1 MRQQKEGFFSFKKQ
15 IGNTAPTN
23 DSAVHSNHCGNPTSQ
38 IEKINYI
45 DANKNLMAQGFL
57 IDMDGVIYG
66 GDIMIAGADEFV
78 ARLLKEKIP
87 FTFMTNN
94 SQRTPLEVVRKLKKL
109 GIDATEKHVYTS
121 AMATGKFISSQ
132 RPNGSCYVLGEGGLL
147 TSLHD
152 SGLTLVETDPDFVVL
167 GEGRNFTLEMVQK
180 AVDMILAGAKFITTN
195 RDPSPKKKG
204 WNNLGIAATTAMIEE
219 ATGTKAF
226 VVGKPGPVMM
236 RSARKFI
243 GLETAETV
251 VIGDTMETD
260 IRGGVQMG
268 YKTILVLSG
277 VSTRA
282 DLSHFAFKADMIVE
296 SIKDIQLPLKW

>member
-1 MRQQKEGFFSFKKQ
+1 
-15 IGNTAPTN
+15 
-23 DSAVHSNHCGNPTSQ
+23 
-38 IEKINYI
+38 
-45 DANKNLMAQGFL
+45 MAQGFL

-66 GDIMIAGADEFV
+66 GDIMIPGADEFV
-78 ARLLKEKIP
+78 ARLLKESIP

-94 SQRTPLEVVRKLKKL
+94 SQRTPLEVVRKLRKL
-109 GIDATEKHVYTS
+109 GIEVTEKHVYTS
-121 AMATGKFISSQ
+121 AMATGKFIASQ

-152 SGLTLVETDPDFVVL
+152 NGLTLVETDPDFVVL
-167 GEGRNFTLEMVQK
+167 GEGRNFTLEMVQR

-219 ATGTKAF
+219 ATGTRAF

-243 GLETAETV
+243 GLETADTV

-282 DLSHFAFKADMIVE
+282 DLAHFAFKADMIVE

>member
-1 MRQQKEGFFSFKKQ
+1 
-15 IGNTAPTN
+15 
-23 DSAVHSNHCGNPTSQ
+23 
-38 IEKINYI
+38 
-45 DANKNLMAQGFL
+45 MAQGFL

-66 GDIMIAGADEFV
+66 GDIMISGADEFV
-78 ARLLKEKIP
+78 ARLLKENIP

-94 SQRTPLEVVRKLKKL
+94 SQRTPLEVVRKLRKL
-109 GIDATEKHVYTS
+109 GIEVTENHVYTS
-121 AMATGKFISSQ
+121 AMATGKFIASQ

-152 SGLTLVETDPDFVVL
+152 HGLTLVETDPDFVVL

-219 ATGTKAF
+219 ATGTRAF

-243 GLETAETV
+243 GLETADTV

-282 DLSHFAFKADMIVE
+282 DLPHFAFKADMIVE
-296 SIKDIQLPLKW
+296 SIKDIQLPLTW

>member
-1 MRQQKEGFFSFKKQ
+1 
-15 IGNTAPTN
+15 
-23 DSAVHSNHCGNPTSQ
+23 
-38 IEKINYI
+38 
-45 DANKNLMAQGFL
+45 MAQGFL

-66 GDIMIAGADEFV
+66 GDVMVPGADEFV
-78 ARLLKEKIP
+78 ARLLKEGIP

-94 SQRTPLEVVRKLKKL
+94 SQRTPLETVRKLRKL
-109 GIDATEKHVYTS
+109 GIEVTEKHVYTS
-121 AMATGKFISSQ
+121 AMATGKFIASQ

-152 SGLTLVETDPDFVVL
+152 NGLTLVETDPDFVVL

-243 GLETAETV
+243 GLETADTV
-251 VIGDTMETD
+251 VIGDTMATD

-277 VSTRA
+277 VSTRE
-282 DLSHFAFKADMIVE
+282 DLAQFAFKADMIVE
-296 SIKDIQLPLKW
+296 SVKDIQLPLKW

>member
-1 MRQQKEGFFSFKKQ
+1 
-15 IGNTAPTN
+15 
-23 DSAVHSNHCGNPTSQ
+23 
-38 IEKINYI
+38 
-45 DANKNLMAQGFL
+45 MAQGFL

-66 GDIMIAGADEFV
+66 GDIMIPGADEFV
-78 ARLLKEKIP
+78 ARLLRENIP

-94 SQRTPLEVVRKLKKL
+94 SQRTPLEVVRKLRKL
-109 GIDATEKHVYTS
+109 GIEVTEKHVYTS
-121 AMATGKFISSQ
+121 AMATGKFIASQ
-132 RPNGSCYVLGEGGLL
+132 RPNGSAYVLGEGGLL

-152 SGLTLVETDPDFVVL
+152 NGLTLVETDPDFVVL

-251 VIGDTMETD
+251 VIGDTMQTD

-277 VSTRA
+277 VATRE
-282 DLSHFAFKADMIVE
+282 DLSLYAYKPDMIVQ
-296 SIKDIQLPLKW
+296 SIKDIELPLT